1 MTEIVGKATSAR
13 GFPSIPSVHAG
24 TGTADQ
30 AYSVSGKSI
39 IAGKVIIECGPS
51 AYVLESMREYLETDS
66 DAQVPVIANTRD
78 GMRPVL
84 KNPKVT
90 PKVEDARPNT
100 NCKRVLVLVDAVAGD
115 AGFMSAPATTLPAKL
130 MMTALHGVYASN
142 QNPKDFVAA
151 SLDLLSS
158 NFSLMLDANIT
169 DASDMSARAEWKA
182 LDPQD
187 RKKLVSMDFHNH
199 TAADALMNQPVL
211 LLSTGS
217 AAIRIRPVTMQ
228 TIVNGLEGPPPGTYG
243 LALSAPANDSARVS
257 MGFFSRSTAQD
268 FLATL
273 ARACHQGAVKARML
287 ARQHCK
293 DNNLDMPANSFVAKI
308 YDADYNTFDVA
319 ENTPIPTYA
328 AYAVRSDGSGTDWLC
343 NMPLA
348 GNGDYDGRKHCGIAS
363 LGLATFSATA
373 SLKIPYIDLGGR
385 SFMLPRG
392 NIACPTG
399 YTFKDAG
406 LPVMLGACLLGAN
419 PMPTANDFLG
429 SKNDAAIYKQL
440 RQGAYQLLN
449 MTRTDP
455 YNPQTA
461 LNATIADNTPVT
473 AAPFNAEALFGNMD
487 DDDEAAAAATLD
499 ANAAAAAQALA
510 EEQAEADEQAQAQAQ
525 AQVQAQAL
533 AQAQAQAQ
541 AQALAQA
548 PPAAVPLPA
557 AGLAAPAAGSN
568 GAEPAGAAAATT
580 ATSATPTRD
589 ADMEDNAL
597 GRRHRDEALAAGG
610 GNPPQRRRGT

>member
-1 MTEIVGKATSAR
+1 
-13 GFPSIPSVHAG
+13 
-24 TGTADQ
+24 
-30 AYSVSGKSI
+30 
-39 IAGKVIIECGPS
+39 
-51 AYVLESMREYLETDS
+51 
-66 DAQVPVIANTRD
+66 
-78 GMRPVL
+78 MRPVL

-348 GNGDYDGRKHCGIAS
+348 GNGDYDGRKHCGIGLAFTDQAS

-461 LNATIADNTPVT
+461 LNATIADNTP
-473 AAPFNAEALFGNMD
+473 
-487 DDDEAAAAATLD
+487 
-499 ANAAAAAQALA
+499 
-510 EEQAEADEQAQAQAQ
+510 
-525 AQVQAQAL
+525 
-533 AQAQAQAQ
+533 
-541 AQALAQA
+541 
-548 PPAAVPLPA
+548 
-557 AGLAAPAAGSN
+557 
-568 GAEPAGAAAATT
+568 
-580 ATSATPTRD
+580 
-589 ADMEDNAL
+589 DNAL